1 MSEDENEVKKTIRFM
16 LENMDVT
23 LCKTLVDWE
32 SNLIRI
38 EFSAK
43 INGLF
48 DANPIDGIIQ
58 DLFPPSIQKR
68 TQELL
73 TSDFSLGELRVLEN
87 GLSTKQKISKKRPI
101 ENTSNGSD
109 AV

>member
-1 MSEDENEVKKTIRFM
+1 MSEDEKEVKKTIRFM

-32 SNLIRI
+32 ANLIRI

-43 INGLF
+43 LNGIF
-48 DANPIDGIIQ
+48 DTNPIDGIIK

-73 TSDFSLGELRVLEN
+73 TSGFSPEEFSIMDDGLR
-87 GLSTKQKISKKRPI
+87 TKQKISKKI
-101 ENTSNGSD
+101 GKENER
-109 AV
+109 